1 VVATSS
7 EESQNE
13 VAAGRRFYGIAG
25 LTVQVESDLPIT
37 DTTFEPK
44 FAAFEVAGPGSDTI
58 VVRLHFGLPAIDEGA
73 LGREVYRRT
82 PWVIYRSPIKSRTSW
97 VRARRPRVRRLRD
110 PDHTTIDVFNGER
123 REESYREGGV
133 NALTMMPTDQ
143 IVLARVLADRRGLLS
158 ALVRSHSRRPRPAVR
173 RPLRGRQVHDDDLL
187 AADSE
192 ALCDDRNIVRIW
204 DDGIRVHG
212 CWSHGEVPIV
222 SAASAPLGAVL
233 FLRQATTNRVVPLA
247 ASEEILGHLLPCVIK
262 PLVTADWW
270 ERTLDV
276 VGRIVKDVP
285 CYVVEFDKSGAVVAL
300 LRDLVAGQIAGAV
313 GQCGRAGVSRAPKE
327 SEVAVGLNVSRDAV
341 YKPSDD
347 LVVREIDGQT
357 IIVPIGTGIG
367 DLEDE
372 LYALNDTARVVWA
385 KLDGT
390 HTVAV
395 GRRRARTASTRRLPT
410 R

>member
-1 VVATSS
+1 MLGWAPSKGKERPPDRRERSWEVVATSS

-44 FAAFEVAGPGSDTI
+44 FAAFEVAGPGDDTM

-82 PWVIYRSPIKSRTSW
+82 PWVIYRSPAQITYVM
-97 VRARRPRVRRLRD
+97 VRPDDVCECVVFAS

-123 REESYREGGV
+123 REQSYREGDV

-143 IVLARVLADRRGLLS
+143 IVLARVLADRQACFLHSCGVILDGRGLLFVGHSGAGKSTMMTMLS
-158 ALVRSHSRRPRPAVR
+158 A
-173 RPLRGRQVHDDDLL
+173 
-187 AADSE
+187 AASE

-233 FLRQATTNRVVPLA
+233 FLRQATTNCVVPLA

-276 VGRIVKDVP
+276 VGRIVSDVP

-300 LRDLVAGQIAGAV
+300 VRDLVAGQVAGGQSASAGA
-313 GQCGRAGVSRAPKE
+313 RA
-327 SEVAVGLNVSRDAV
+327 
-341 YKPSDD
+341 
-347 LVVREIDGQT
+347 
-357 IIVPIGTGIG
+357 
-367 DLEDE
+367 
-372 LYALNDTARVVWA
+372 
-385 KLDGT
+385 
-390 HTVAV
+390 
-395 GRRRARTASTRRLPT
+395 
-410 R
+410 